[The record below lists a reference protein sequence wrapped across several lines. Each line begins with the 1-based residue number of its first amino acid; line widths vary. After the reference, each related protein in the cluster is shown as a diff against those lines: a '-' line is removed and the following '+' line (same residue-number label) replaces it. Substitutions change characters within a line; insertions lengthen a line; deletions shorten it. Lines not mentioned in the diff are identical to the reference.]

1 MAIHVCVAIAQ
12 HMLPASQHVFS
23 EMPDETRNRFFS
35 LTDGPRTIPMERQSD
50 PGDVRE
56 TVQSGK
62 QTKPTKRTQ
71 LKSRSKES
79 MDEEKRL
86 GRSRCA
92 DRKRKEAEEKE
103 EDPQSEKVQKKN
115 TPEKENEEASLTS
128 GPSAN
133 PSMERRGSILPVP
146 ARNHTKSTELN
157 ASQQQTDTNAKGGN
171 GDVNRAPY
179 RTCT

>member
-1 MAIHVCVAIAQ
+1 MF
-12 HMLPASQHVFS
+12 FS

-62 QTKPTKRTQ
+62 QTTPTKRTQ

-79 MDEEKRL
+79 MDEKKRL

-171 GDVNRAPY
+171 GDVKRAPY